1 MKENRLREDHGGG
14 GETKNK
20 LSASKEKHKM
30 SLQRSHVHTYIAV
43 GIRTAF
49 RNAKVE
55 SNKV

>member
-1 MKENRLREDHGGG
+1 MKITGGK
-14 GETKNK
+14 KNK
-20 LSASKEKHKM
+20 KKLGASKEKHKV